1 MNYAESMNVNIYEDK
16 KRKEKKNFKNTKD
29 LLNNGY
35 SIIKKNEKT
44 QKIEIIESNKTK
56 VLKNKFEKEN
66 YNRKFLNMIENW
78 NNFRDNDI
86 ELRGDMSIYYNYK
99 EELEKIIM
107 EDKEIEDMLNEKF
120 NDTKEYDYSS
130 DEENNK
136 YLLF

>member
-44 QKIEIIESNKTK
+44 QKIEIIENNKTK

-66 YNRKFLNMIENW
+66 YNRKFLNMIKNW

-107 EDKEIEDMLNEKF
+107 EDKEIEDMLNEKL
-120 NDTKEYDYSS
+120 NDNKEYDYSS

>member
-1 MNYAESMNVNIYEDK
+1 MNYAESMNVDIYENK
-16 KRKEKKNFKNTKD
+16 KRKEKKNFKNTQD

-56 VLKNKFEKEN
+56 YLKSKFEKEN
-66 YNRKFLNMIENW
+66 YNRKFLEMIENW

-99 EELEKIIM
+99 EEIEEMII
-107 EDKEIEDMLNEKF
+107 EDKEIEDMLNEKL
-120 NDTKEYDYSS
+120 NDKEYDYSS

>member
-1 MNYAESMNVNIYEDK
+1 MNYAESMNVDIYENK
-16 KRKEKKNFKNTKD
+16 KRKEKKNFKNTQD

-56 VLKNKFEKEN
+56 YLKSKFEKEN
-66 YNRKFLNMIENW
+66 YNRKFLDMIENW

-99 EELEKIIM
+99 KEIEEMII
-107 EDKEIEDMLNEKF
+107 EDKEIEDMLNEKL
-120 NDTKEYDYSS
+120 NDKEYDYSS